1 MEIIL
6 SIVVFGLLFYI
17 FALKKNIREVT
28 DGIDKIFDEGRKSEE
43 ILYDES
49 MLSKLEV
56 KAVSFVRDN
65 LDEKRKLELERDAI
79 KSLIGDISHQTKTPI
94 SNISIYTELLEGKY
108 EDEYIDILKYEV
120 DKLSFLIDSLVK
132 ASQLEANLIQLNI
145 SEVNV
150 EELLE
155 RIIRSSGEWERVHLT
170 MDTGFKVLDI
180 DAKWTEEAIYNIL
193 DNAVKYS
200 YPNTDIDIV
209 VSDTVN
215 YMKIDIISTG
225 DRIPAENYNEL
236 FKRFYRG
243 ENSHN
248 KDGFGI
254 GLFLSR
260 EIVEL
265 QSGYITVDSRDRNVF
280 SVFLPLLMVLL

>member
-1 MEIIL
+1 M
-6 SIVVFGLLFYI
+6 
-17 FALKKNIREVT
+17 
-28 DGIDKIFDEGRKSEE
+28 
-43 ILYDES
+43 
-49 MLSKLEV
+49 
-56 KAVSFVRDN
+56 
-65 LDEKRKLELERDAI
+65 
-79 KSLIGDISHQTKTPI
+79 
-94 SNISIYTELLEGKY
+94 
-108 EDEYIDILKYEV
+108 
-120 DKLSFLIDSLVK
+120 
-132 ASQLEANLIQLNI
+132 
-145 SEVNV
+145 
-150 EELLE
+150 
-155 RIIRSSGEWERVHLT
+155 
-170 MDTGFKVLDI
+170 LDI

-200 YPNTDIDIV
+200 YPNMDIDIV

-265 QSGYITVDSRDRNVF
+265 QGGYITVDSRDRNVF